1 MFKEQ
6 FTVCCQCKVRWQQFV
21 ILLLTVFGLFVFTM
35 PELQAGNYELLKSI
49 DIKAKSISSDFLN
62 NVYVVSEDNKVMKY
76 DSTGTLVGTFS
87 DNRYG
92 TITSVD
98 ATSPFNVVLFYKDFA
113 TVVTT
118 DMRLNTRRLYRL
130 PSIGINNVA
139 AVCLSYDNYLW
150 VYDSDAARLKK
161 IDANYTVVQQSPDLR
176 YLLGEN
182 INPNFLIERDGF
194 IYLNIP
200 AMGIILF
207 DIYGTFYT
215 SVSNDDLLNNQLGFF
230 QVVQQKVVYLNEGSL
245 FIYDISSREQDGI
258 RLPINGGIKD
268 VRIEKG
274 RLFVLTDDKLQ
285 IYVQTG

>member
-1 MFKEQ
+1 MFNSQ
-6 FTVCCQCKVRWQQFV
+6 FSPCSNKARRQK
-21 ILLLTVFGLFVFTM
+21 LTIFLGVLFGLVMVNTFQAM
-35 PELQAGNYELLKSI
+35 AGNYELLTTI
-49 DIKAKSISSDFLN
+49 NIKAKSITTDFLN
-62 NVYVVSEDNKVMKY
+62 NVYVISEDNKVMKY
-76 DSTGTLVGTFS
+76 DSTGTLINTFS

-92 TITSVD
+92 AVTSVD

-176 YLLGEN
+176 NLLGEN
-182 INPNFLIERDGF
+182 INPNFLVERDGF

-200 AMGIILF
+200 GVGIILF

-215 SVSNDDLLNNQLGFF
+215 SVSNTDILNDQLSVF

-245 FIYDISSREQDGI
+245 FIYEISSREQDGI
-258 RLPINGGIKD
+258 RLPINGGVRD
-268 VRIEKG
+268 VKIEKG
-274 RLFVLTDDKLQ
+274 RLFILTDDKLQ
-285 IYVQTG
+285 VYVQTG